1 MLQHGQGASSLKVF
15 GFQFA
20 PTRHRKPENQATI
33 EAMLAK
39 AEPPPGSFV
48 VLPEMFDSSW
58 TFDVDAATEGDS
70 PGWAARI
77 AAKFQIH
84 LQIGFGRRV
93 ARAPGAT
100 NATVIAHPD
109 GRLGPVYEKMH
120 PFGFTEE
127 PRHYAAGERLVLD
140 RVGSFKTAPSI
151 CYDLRFPELYRH
163 AALAGADLLTVIA
176 SWPAPR
182 IAHWRA
188 MLIARAIENQ
198 AFVIGVNRVGCDPE
212 HEYGGESLVISPQG
226 EILAGAGADT
236 AVISAEIEPSD
247 ASIWR
252 TTFPALA
259 DHRCDLLAPI
269 PETEFSVERELSE
282 EFSDER
288 ESKKGKASTE
298 DD

>member
-1 MLQHGQGASSLKVF
+1 LKVF

-20 PTRHRKPENQATI
+20 PIRHRKQENQATI
-33 EAMLAK
+33 ETMLVD

-48 VLPEMFDSSW
+48 VLPEMFDSGW

-77 AAKFQIH
+77 AARFQIH

-93 ARAPGAT
+93 ARGPGAA

-109 GRLGPVYEKMH
+109 GRLGAVYEKMH

-140 RVGSFKTAPSI
+140 RVGSFKIAPSI

-163 AALAGADLLTVIA
+163 AALAGADLFTVIA

-212 HEYGGESLVISPQG
+212 HDYGGESLIVSPQG
-226 EILAGAGADT
+226 EILAEAGSET
-236 AVISAEIEPSD
+236 AVISAEIDPQA
-247 ASIWR
+247 ASTWR

-259 DHRCDLLAPI
+259 DHRLDLLNPI
-269 PETEFSVERELSE
+269 PETEFSVEPEVSE

-288 ESKKGKASTE
+288 ESKKRRPSTAE
-298 DD
+298 D